1 MESAKLDGLRILH
14 DFVPRFDKGL
24 DECQPVR
31 GGQATVVTG
40 TIDRGAGARA
50 TPPPGS
56 DQVPGTVMIDDPR
69 IVHPAPPLRRR
80 PVEVRLPAS
89 GVFVLES
96 HHGPGFQ
103 MPASSHDFLEV
114 FYILRGT
121 GRFTIEGR
129 SHPCHDGDVVV
140 IPVGQV
146 HRIEDDPASPLS
158 LYGFCVAPQVWRHEP
173 DLLDSLQGGKLP
185 MSGPAASQVRS
196 DLRRLLFEQTFTR
209 PGSVS
214 AVLGLTLQLLALLA
228 RAGTG
233 KVEGRSARPRLE
245 APGHREAVE
254 RYAAEL
260 RLRFFEPADLD
271 GVAEGL
277 GMSRRRFTQLFREAT
292 GSTWADHLAGLR
304 VAYARQLLEETDRSI
319 VAIAFESG
327 FEDVSNFY
335 RTFKRRAG
343 LAPNQWRR
351 SHRPE

>member
-1 MESAKLDGLRILH
+1 
-14 DFVPRFDKGL
+14 
-24 DECQPVR
+24 
-31 GGQATVVTG
+31 
-40 TIDRGAGARA
+40 
-50 TPPPGS
+50 
-56 DQVPGTVMIDDPR
+56 MIDDPR
-69 IVHPAPPLRRR
+69 TAHPDPLLRRR

-96 HHGPGFQ
+96 HHGPGFK

-114 FYILRGT
+114 FYVLRGT

-140 IPVGQV
+140 IPVGHV

-158 LYGFCVAPQVWRHEP
+158 LYGFCVAPHVWGHEP
-173 DLLDSLQGGKLP
+173 DLLDSLHGGILP

-196 DLRRLLFEQTFTR
+196 DLRRLLFEQTFAR
-209 PGSVS
+209 PGSIS

-228 RAGTG
+228 RAGP
-233 KVEGRSARPRLE
+233 GRADARSSRPRLE
-245 APGHREAVE
+245 TPGHREAVE

-260 RLRFFEPADLD
+260 KLRFFEPAHLD

-277 GMSRRRFTQLFREAT
+277 AMSRRRFTQLFREVT

-304 VAYARQLLEETDRSI
+304 VDYARQLLEETDRSI

-327 FEDVSNFY
+327 FEDVSSFY
-335 RTFKRRAG
+335 RAFKRGTG

-351 SHRPE
+351 THRPT

>member
-1 MESAKLDGLRILH
+1 
-14 DFVPRFDKGL
+14 
-24 DECQPVR
+24 
-31 GGQATVVTG
+31 
-40 TIDRGAGARA
+40 
-50 TPPPGS
+50 
-56 DQVPGTVMIDDPR
+56 MIDDP
-69 IVHPAPPLRRR
+69 PTPPPDSPLRRR

-129 SHPCHDGDVVV
+129 PYPCHDGDVII
-140 IPVGQV
+140 IPVGHV

-158 LYGFCVAPQVWRHEP
+158 LYGFCVAPDVWRHEP
-173 DLLDSLQGGKLP
+173 DLLDSVHAGKLP

-196 DLRRLLFEQTFTR
+196 DLRRLLFEQTFAR
-209 PGSVS
+209 PGSIS

-228 RAGTG
+228 RAGLG
-233 KVEGRSARPRLE
+233 RVEGRGARPRLE
-245 APGHREAVE
+245 TPGHREAVE

-260 RLRFFEPADLD
+260 KLRFFEPADLD
-271 GVAEGL
+271 GVAEKL
-277 GMSRRRFTQLFREAT
+277 DMSRRRFTQLFREVT
-292 GSTWADHLAGLR
+292 GSTWADHVADLR
-304 VAYARQLLEETDRSI
+304 IAYARQLLEETDRSI

-335 RTFKRRAG
+335 RTFKRRTG